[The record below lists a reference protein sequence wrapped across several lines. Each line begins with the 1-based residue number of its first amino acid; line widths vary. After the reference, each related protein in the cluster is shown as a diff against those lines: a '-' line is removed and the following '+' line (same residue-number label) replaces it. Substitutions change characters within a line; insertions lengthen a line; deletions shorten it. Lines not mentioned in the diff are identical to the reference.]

1 METNAKDVGK
11 VVFTPYESGMY
22 SICVSLTRPLP
33 DEFWEYGNPLRF
45 YFEVEHGIQHLNTTK
60 LAKIE
65 DMTEIDTTVNSLV
78 KVLKE
83 MTQEMEYQNT
93 KEKEVRDEDDSD
105 NRMIIVW
112 SLLEALV
119 MIFVAVVQVY
129 SIRKVLIKKQVI
141 Q

>member
-1 METNAKDVGK
+1 MAHCD
-11 VVFTPYESGMY
+11 
-22 SICVSLTRPLP
+22 
-33 DEFWEYGNPLRF
+33 DE
-45 YFEVEHGIQHLNTTK
+45 Q
-60 LAKIE
+60 
-65 DMTEIDTTVNSLV
+65 
-78 KVLKE
+78 
-83 MTQEMEYQNT
+83 T

-129 SIRKVLIKKQVI
+129 SIRKVLSKKQVI

>member
-1 METNAKDVGK
+1 MAHCD
-11 VVFTPYESGMY
+11 
-22 SICVSLTRPLP
+22 
-33 DEFWEYGNPLRF
+33 DE
-45 YFEVEHGIQHLNTTK
+45 Q
-60 LAKIE
+60 
-65 DMTEIDTTVNSLV
+65 
-78 KVLKE
+78 
-83 MTQEMEYQNT
+83 T

>member
-1 METNAKDVGK
+1 MAHCD
-11 VVFTPYESGMY
+11 
-22 SICVSLTRPLP
+22 
-33 DEFWEYGNPLRF
+33 DE
-45 YFEVEHGIQHLNTTK
+45 Q
-60 LAKIE
+60 
-65 DMTEIDTTVNSLV
+65 
-78 KVLKE
+78 
-83 MTQEMEYQNT
+83 T

-129 SIRKVLIKKQVI
+129 SIRKVLINKQVI

>member
-1 METNAKDVGK
+1 METNAKDVVGIDIEIDWKGK
-11 VVFTPYESGMY
+11 VVFTPYEAGMY

-33 DEFWEYGNPLRF
+33 DEFWEYGNPLVCASSSTHVQRF

-83 MTQEMEYQNT
+83 MTQEMEYQN
-93 KEKEVRDEDDSD
+93 VVNDS
-105 NRMIIVW
+105 
-112 SLLEALV
+112 L
-119 MIFVAVVQVY
+119 
-129 SIRKVLIKKQVI
+129 
-141 Q
+141 

>member
-1 METNAKDVGK
+1 MAHCD
-11 VVFTPYESGMY
+11 
-22 SICVSLTRPLP
+22 
-33 DEFWEYGNPLRF
+33 DE
-45 YFEVEHGIQHLNTTK
+45 Q
-60 LAKIE
+60 
-65 DMTEIDTTVNSLV
+65 
-78 KVLKE
+78 
-83 MTQEMEYQNT
+83 T

-141 Q
+141 K

>member
-1 METNAKDVGK
+1 MAHCD
-11 VVFTPYESGMY
+11 
-22 SICVSLTRPLP
+22 
-33 DEFWEYGNPLRF
+33 DE
-45 YFEVEHGIQHLNTTK
+45 Q
-60 LAKIE
+60 
-65 DMTEIDTTVNSLV
+65 
-78 KVLKE
+78 
-83 MTQEMEYQNT
+83 T

-105 NRMIIVW
+105 NPMIIVW

>member
-1 METNAKDVGK
+1 METNAKDIVGTGIYIDWQGK

-33 DEFWEYGNPLRF
+33 DEFWEYGNPLVGSSSCFHFQRF

-65 DMTEIDTTVNSLV
+65 DMTEIDATVNSLV

-83 MTQEMEYQNT
+83 MTQEMEYQN
-93 KEKEVRDEDDSD
+93 VFDE
-105 NRMIIVW
+105 
-112 SLLEALV
+112 LLW
-119 MIFVAVVQVY
+119 
-129 SIRKVLIKKQVI
+129 
-141 Q
+141 

>member
-1 METNAKDVGK
+1 MAHCD
-11 VVFTPYESGMY
+11 
-22 SICVSLTRPLP
+22 
-33 DEFWEYGNPLRF
+33 DE
-45 YFEVEHGIQHLNTTK
+45 Q
-60 LAKIE
+60 
-65 DMTEIDTTVNSLV
+65 
-78 KVLKE
+78 
-83 MTQEMEYQNT
+83 T

-105 NRMIIVW
+105 IRMIIVW

>member
-1 METNAKDVGK
+1 MQ
-11 VVFTPYESGMY
+11 S
-22 SICVSLTRPLP
+22 
-33 DEFWEYGNPLRF
+33 
-45 YFEVEHGIQHLNTTK
+45 
-60 LAKIE
+60 
-65 DMTEIDTTVNSLV
+65 MTHCDNE
-78 KVLKE
+78 
-83 MTQEMEYQNT
+83 QT